1 MDSAPAAQNDDHYG
15 IGRRNMATILDELAD
30 SARER
35 VAQDQERIPEAE
47 MRERAE
53 EIAASEKRG
62 RIVRKSGKKRFET
75 ALSLPGLSFICEVK
89 KASPSK
95 GVIAEDFPYL
105 EIAKEYEAAGA
116 DVISV
121 LTEPTRFLGSDDYL
135 AEIASAVKTP
145 VLRKDFVVDPYQLY
159 QAKVLGASA
168 VLLIVTLLREE
179 LPAYLE
185 IAANLGLGTLTEVHS
200 EAEARR
206 AAAAG
211 ARVIGVNNRDLR
223 TFDVDTGMAAR
234 LREFIP
240 DGALLVAESGIVSAE
255 DVRAMKAADADAVLI
270 GEALMRAEDKAGML
284 RTLREGAGEVHDE
297 PQSIGKIVRKCIRPN
312 PKIQK

>member
-1 MDSAPAAQNDDHYG
+1 MTG
-15 IGRRNMATILDELAD
+15 TILDELAD

-35 VAQDQERIPEAE
+35 AAQDRERIPEAE

-53 EIAASEKRG
+53 EIAASENRG
-62 RIVRKSGKKRFET
+62 RFARKSGKKRFET
-75 ALSLPGLSFICEVK
+75 ALSLPGMSFICEVK

-95 GVIAEDFPYL
+95 GVISEDFPYL
-105 EIAKEYEAAGA
+105 AIAKEYEAAGA

-135 AEIASAVKTP
+135 AEIAAAVKTP

-168 VLLIVTLLREE
+168 VLLIASLLGED
-179 LPAYLE
+179 LASYVKT
-185 IAANLGLGTLTEVHS
+185 ADALGLGTLVEVHN
-200 EAEARR
+200 EKEARL
-206 AAAAG
+206 AADTG

-223 TFDVDTGMAAR
+223 TFEVDTGMVLR

-240 DGALLVAESGIVSAE
+240 DGVLLVAESGIVSAE
-255 DVRAMKAADADAVLI
+255 DVQAMKDADADAVLI
-270 GEALMRAEDKAGML
+270 GEALMRAEDKAEML
-284 RTLREGAGEVHDE
+284 GILREGTGEA
-297 PQSIGKIVRKCIRPN
+297 PAAPRSIGKIVQKCMRLKPN
-312 PKIQK
+312 SPK